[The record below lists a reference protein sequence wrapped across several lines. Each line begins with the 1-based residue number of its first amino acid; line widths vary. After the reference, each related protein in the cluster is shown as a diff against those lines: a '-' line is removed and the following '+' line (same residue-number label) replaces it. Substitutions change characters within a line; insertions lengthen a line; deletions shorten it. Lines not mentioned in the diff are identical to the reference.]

1 MHAPGQIDTI
11 MIVCL
16 KYFPFF
22 RLSRSKSRAKS
33 ADRGM
38 IPIDANNPRVE
49 ARSISADRSMNSH
62 VGSGPMQNHL
72 NHHAAPGQQQ
82 RLLVP
87 TLDQSRRS
95 SLSESSAIS
104 GFSSASAKTYVHEAS
119 TLVLETIENGVK
131 RHFLVPLAIAQKPRW
146 RKKGTKLH
154 IYNDHTFVAK
164 HLSG

>member
-1 MHAPGQIDTI
+1 
-11 MIVCL
+11 
-16 KYFPFF
+16 
-22 RLSRSKSRAKS
+22 
-33 ADRGM
+33 M
-38 IPIDANNPRVE
+38 IPIDANNPQMQV
-49 ARSISADRSMNSH
+49 RSISADRSLNNHATNGSAGPLNSNNNSH
-62 VGSGPMQNHL
+62 
-72 NHHAAPGQQQ
+72 HANTSAQ

-119 TLVLETIENGVK
+119 TLVLETMENGVK
-131 RHFLVPLAIAQKPRW
+131 RWKAIYLGPRGFYLLWPFVLSRHFLVPLAIAQKPRW

-164 HLSG
+164 HLPG